1 MARFDAKTGKVVN
14 DSTAD
19 QLIAMQT
26 FADKMAAENTARL
39 KGLQAQQR
47 RYDPV
52 NTQRWAGGAQSMQK
66 GTPSGQ
72 AIASTAGGW
81 ASAPASAITST
92 APDQQILPTYKQMKG
107 GTGGS
112 KDNREVISPA
122 EQYRRTMAEIA
133 GQYDPLTAEAA
144 ATKEAGLTAVADAIK
159 ASGGDIGAA
168 LQKFQASIG
177 PSGAYQGVQLAPT
190 ALAGENPLMAALAQ
204 QGAGTGEVITAQ
216 AQQNELANL
225 QSKLAQEQV
234 KAQGGWQQDL
244 LNALKDY
251 GVSASKYASDVTLPA
266 KETAGKE
273 QVTSDYQTEIDRL
286 AKQRATEERAALKKK
301 AAAKVKVVAPKKKV

>member
-1 MARFDAKTGKVVN
+1 MGATFDSKTGKVVN
-14 DSTAD
+14 DTTAD

-26 FADKMAAENTARL
+26 FADKMAAENAARL

-47 RYDPV
+47 QYDPV
-52 NTQRWAGGAQSMQK
+52 TRQRWGAGQLSMQK
-66 GTPSGQ
+66 GLPSGQ
-72 AIASTAGGW
+72 AIASTPTGW
-81 ASAPASAITST
+81 ATATTPSST
-92 APDQQILPTYKQMKG
+92 APDQIIYPTYKQMKG
-107 GTGGS
+107 GTGS

-159 ASGGDIGAA
+159 TSGGDIGAA
-168 LQKFQASIG
+168 LEKFKASIG
-177 PSGAYQGVQLAPT
+177 PSKAYQGVQLAAP

-204 QGAGTGEVITAQ
+204 QGAGTGEVFAAQ

-225 QSKLAQEQV
+225 QNKLAQENV
-234 KAQGGWQQDL
+234 TAQAGWQQDL
-244 LNALKDY
+244 LNALRDY
-251 GVSASKYASDVTLPA
+251 GTSTSQYATDVTLPA
-266 KETAGKE
+266 KQKAGE
-273 QVTSDYQTEIDRL
+273 AQVASDYQAEIDKL
-286 AKQRATEERAALKKK
+286 AKQRANEERAALKKK